1 MRSHAWRWIPN
12 ALTFVRILLIA
23 PFARALLVQEYRL
36 ALLIF
41 AVASVTD
48 GLDGFLARHF
58 NWRSRFGA
66 VVDPLADKA
75 LLITAYL
82 VLTYTSVLPL
92 WLFALIVGRD
102 LLIVGGALVYHYSI
116 GRFEME
122 PSIPGKLNTL
132 VQIVVILGIIVI
144 LAGLPVQPIWL
155 NIGIWL
161 VAVST
166 VFSGGHYIVV
176 WGKRAWRARHP

>member
-1 MRSHAWRWIPN
+1 MKSHAWRWIPN

-66 VVDPLADKA
+66 VADPLADKA

-82 VLTYTSVLPL
+82 VLTYTSVFPL
-92 WLFALIVGRD
+92 WLFALILGRD
-102 LLIVGGALVYHYSI
+102 LLIVGGALVYHYRI

-122 PSIPGKLNTL
+122 PSMPGKLNTL
-132 VQIVVILGIIVI
+132 IQILVILGVIVI
-144 LAGLPVQPIWL
+144 LAGLPVQPVWL
-155 NIGIWL
+155 DAGIWL
-161 VAVST
+161 VAAST
-166 VFSGGHYIVV
+166 VFSGGHYIVI
-176 WGKRAWRARHP
+176 WSARAWRARQS

>member
-1 MRSHAWRWIPN
+1 LNTYAWRWIPN

-36 ALLIF
+36 ALFIF
-41 AVASVTD
+41 AVASLTD

-66 VVDPLADKA
+66 VADPLADKA

-92 WLFALIVGRD
+92 WLFALILEQD
-102 LLIVGGALVYHYSI
+102 LLIVGGALVYHYGI

-122 PSIPGKLNTL
+122 PSMPGKLNTL
-132 VQIVVILGIIVI
+132 VQILVILGIIVI
-144 LAGLPVQPIWL
+144 MAGLPVPPGWL
-155 NIGIWL
+155 DAGIWL
-161 VAVST
+161 VAASA
-166 VFSGGHYIVV
+166 VFSGGHYMVV
-176 WGKRAWRARHP
+176 WGARARRARQS

>member
-36 ALLIF
+36 ALFIF

-66 VVDPLADKA
+66 VADPLADKA

-102 LLIVGGALVYHYSI
+102 LLIVGGALVYHYGI
-116 GRFEME
+116 GRFDME

-155 NIGIWL
+155 DIGICL

>member
-1 MRSHAWRWIPN
+1 MKSHAWRWIPN

-66 VVDPLADKA
+66 VADPLADKA
-75 LLITAYL
+75 LLVTAYL

-92 WLFALIVGRD
+92 WLFVLVLGRDFLIV
-102 LLIVGGALVYHYSI
+102 VGALVYHYSI
-116 GRFEME
+116 GRFDME
-122 PSIPGKLNTL
+122 PSVPGKLNTL
-132 VQIVVILGIIVI
+132 VQVLVILGIIVI
-144 LAGLPVQPIWL
+144 LAGLPVQSVWL
-155 NIGIWL
+155 DAGTWL
-161 VAVST
+161 VAASA
-166 VFSGGHYIVV
+166 VFSGGHYIMI
-176 WGKRAWRARHP
+176 WSARAWRAK

>member
-1 MRSHAWRWIPN
+1 
-12 ALTFVRILLIA
+12 VRILLIA

-155 NIGIWL
+155 DIGIWL

>member
-155 NIGIWL
+155 DIGIWL

>member
-1 MRSHAWRWIPN
+1 MRSHVWRWIPN

-66 VVDPLADKA
+66 VADPLADKA
-75 LLITAYL
+75 LLVTAYL

-92 WLFALIVGRD
+92 WLFVLVLGRDILIV
-102 LLIVGGALVYHYSI
+102 LGALVYHYCI
-116 GRFEME
+116 GRFDME
-122 PSIPGKLNTL
+122 PSVLGKLNTL
-132 VQIVVILGIIVI
+132 VQVVVILGIIVI
-144 LAGLPVQPIWL
+144 LAGLPVQPMWL
-155 NIGIWL
+155 DAGIWL
-161 VAVST
+161 VAASAAL
-166 VFSGGHYIVV
+166 SGGHYIMI
-176 WGKRAWRARHP
+176 WSARAWRAKQS